1 MGVVMEVDSLS
12 VARPVA
18 DRLFDNPDFKEK
30 LTAYYAVAQDL
41 QRKQHEKLLNFESK
55 EEDEDEPLTQ
65 PSHPVD
71 TTTTSTDA
79 PTPAHPATD
88 AADAGMDTSA

>member
-1 MGVVMEVDSLS
+1 M
-12 VARPVA
+12 ARPVI

-55 EEDEDEPLTQ
+55 EEEEDEPLTQ

-71 TTTTSTDA
+71 TTTTSIDA
-79 PTPAHPATD
+79 PTPSHPATD
-88 AADAGMDTSA
+88 AADTGMDTSA